1 MTDASAPTNTA
12 TNTATTGAP
21 VAADAL
27 IIEVAKLLQ
36 RIGRSD
42 LAERASIAAARL
54 RRPSTVVCV
63 VGEFKQGKSSLI
75 NALLGQPVCPVDDDL
90 ATSAITLVRWGEQP
104 TAIVR
109 RRAESGV
116 PGDPP
121 VIETIQV
128 EDVHD
133 WVSEVG
139 NPGNAKRVDR
149 VEIVVPSPLLKQG
162 LVIVDT
168 PGMGGLGAGHAAA
181 TLSFLPFADGLIFT
195 SDASAELSAPE
206 VEFLRRASELCPT
219 VLFAQTKIDLYANW
233 QRIMDLNRGHFQ
245 RAGFSPPMVAVS
257 SALRT
262 EALRRKDKTLNEL
275 SRVPELVKHLSD
287 DVVGPAKASATSRS
301 IADVLAIVG
310 QVLAGLGA
318 EKAILTD
325 PATAAE
331 AVKALESA
339 KGRLEFLRGPGAK
352 WNVLVGD
359 RVSDLSNNVNYRFRG
374 ATRNISRMMD
384 ERIELLTKGDEWDQL
399 ARYIQTVVADEV
411 TQVFVDLEQG
421 RHDVRAEVVDL
432 LREEHLD
439 LAELSPI
446 GTGFDVTEM
455 WQGKALE
462 QDASGGK
469 KAFTTTITSIRGA
482 QGGII
487 MFGMLGTFL
496 PTAAGVLIASNP
508 VLLGIGAVF
517 GGMGLADDRKRKI
530 AARRQAARS
539 QVRQF
544 LDDVQFEMGNQ
555 IGNLIREIQR
565 DLRDEFTERITELV
579 RTYADTATRA
589 QADAQASTVDR
600 QKRGVELDASISALS
615 TFEAALR
622 SSALSKA
629 AS

>member
-1 MTDASAPTNTA
+1 MTDTSPQSNTQASTVTNTPPA
-12 TNTATTGAP
+12 G
-21 VAADAL
+21 ADAL

-36 RIGRSD
+36 RIGRTD

-75 NALLGQPVCPVDDDL
+75 NALLGQSVCPVDDDL

-104 TAIVR
+104 SAIVR
-109 RRAESGV
+109 RKAESGV
-116 PGDPP
+116 AGDPP
-121 VIETIQV
+121 ITQTITINEV
-128 EDVHD
+128 ND
-133 WVSEVG
+133 WVSEIG
-139 NPGNAKRVDR
+139 NPGNHKRVDR
-149 VEIVVPSPLLKQG
+149 VEIIVPSPLLKQG

-181 TLSFLPFADGLIFT
+181 TLSFLPFADGLIFV

-219 VLFAQTKIDLYANW
+219 VLFAQTKIDLYPNW

-245 RAGFSPPMVAVS
+245 RAGFAPPMVAVS
-257 SALRT
+257 SALRA
-262 EALRRKDKTLNEL
+262 EALRRKDKSLNDL
-275 SRVPELVKHLSD
+275 SRVPDVVKHLSD
-287 DVVGPAKASATSRS
+287 DVVGPAKATATKRS
-301 IADVLAIVG
+301 IADVSAIAG
-310 QVLAGLGA
+310 QVLAGMRA
-318 EKAILTD
+318 EKAILAD

-331 AVKALESA
+331 ALRALEQA

-359 RVSDLSNNVNYRFRG
+359 RVADLSNNVNYRFRG
-374 ATRNISRMMD
+374 STRNISRMMD
-384 ERIELLTKGDEWDQL
+384 ERIEQLTKGDEWDEL
-399 ARYIQTVVADEV
+399 TRYIQTVVADEV

-421 RHDVRAEVVDL
+421 RGSVRAEVVDL

-462 QDASGGK
+462 QGSSGGK

-482 QGGII
+482 QGGIY

-517 GGMGLADDRKRKI
+517 GGMGIADDRKRKI

-589 QADAQASTVDR
+589 QADAQSSTQDR
-600 QKRGVELDASISALS
+600 QKRATELDTTIAAL
-615 TFEAALR
+615 TTLEAAL
-622 SSALSKA
+622 AKV

>member
-1 MTDASAPTNTA
+1 MTDTPAPPAGVASAGP
-12 TNTATTGAP
+12 
-21 VAADAL
+21 DAL
-27 IIEVAKLLQ
+27 IMEVATTLQ
-36 RIGRSD
+36 RIGRAD
-42 LAERASIAAARL
+42 LAERAAVAAARL

-75 NALLGQPVCPVDDDL
+75 NALLGQSVCPVDDDL

-104 TAIVR
+104 SAIVR
-109 RRAESGV
+109 RKAASGV
-116 PGDPP
+116 AGDPP
-121 VIETIQV
+121 TTETIQV
-128 EDVHD
+128 GQVGE

-139 NPGNAKRVDR
+139 NPGNHKRVDR
-149 VEIVVPSPLLKQG
+149 VEIVVPSQLLKQG

-181 TLSFLPFADGLIFT
+181 TLGFLPFADGLIFV

-206 VEFLRRASELCPT
+206 VEFLKRATDLCPT
-219 VLFAQTKIDLYANW
+219 VLFAQTKIDLYPNW
-233 QRIMDLNRGHFQ
+233 QKIMGLNRGHFE
-245 RAGFSPPMVAVS
+245 RAGFSLPMVAVS
-257 SALRT
+257 SALRS
-262 EALRRKDKTLNEL
+262 EALQRKDRALNEL
-275 SRVPELVKHLSD
+275 SRVPDVITHLSD
-287 DVVGPAKASATSRS
+287 DVVGPAKASAAARS
-301 IADVLAIVG
+301 IADVLAVVG
-310 QVLAGLGA
+310 QVLAGLRA
-318 EKAILTD
+318 ERAMLAD
-325 PATAAE
+325 PATAA
-331 AVKALESA
+331 AALAELERA
-339 KGRLEFLRGPGAK
+339 KSRLEFLRGPAAK

-359 RVSDLSNNVNYRFRG
+359 RVADLSNNVNYRFRG
-374 ATRNISRMMD
+374 ASRNISRMMD
-384 ERIELLTKGDEWDQL
+384 ERIEQLTKGDEWDEL

-411 TQVFVDLEQG
+411 TQVFIDLEQG
-421 RHDVRAEVVDL
+421 RNDIRAEVVEL

-446 GTGFDVTEM
+446 GAGFDVSDM

-462 QDASGGK
+462 QDTSSGK
-469 KAFTTTITSIRGA
+469 KAFTTSVTTVRGA
-482 QGGII
+482 QGGIY

-565 DLRDEFTERITELV
+565 DLRDEFTARITELV
-579 RTYADTATRA
+579 RTYTDTATRA
-589 QADAQASTVDR
+589 QADAQSSVQER
-600 QKRGVELDASISALS
+600 QKRETELAATIASLTTCEEAL
-615 TFEAALR
+615 A
-622 SSALSKA
+622 KV

>member
-1 MTDASAPTNTA
+1 MTEPSVPSNAQP
-12 TNTATTGAP
+12 ATTTSAIAP
-21 VAADAL
+21 DAL
-27 IIEVAKLLQ
+27 ILDTAKALQ
-36 RIGRSD
+36 RLGRTD

-54 RRPSTVVCV
+54 KRPSTVVCV

-104 TAIVR
+104 GAIVR
-109 RRAESGV
+109 SKAESGV
-116 PGDPP
+116 AGDQP
-121 VIETIQV
+121 VIESIAV
-128 EDVHD
+128 GDVHE
-133 WVSEVG
+133 WVSEAG
-139 NPGNAKRVDR
+139 NPGNHKRVER

-219 VLFAQTKIDLYANW
+219 VLFAQTKIDLYPNW
-233 QRIMDLNRGHFQ
+233 QRIMDLNSGHFQ
-245 RAGFSPPMVAVS
+245 RAGVTPPMVAVS

-262 EALRRKDKTLNEL
+262 EALRRKDKALNDL
-275 SRVPELVKHLSD
+275 SRVPDVVKHLSD
-287 DVVGPAKASATSRS
+287 DVVGPAKASATKRS
-301 IADVLAIVG
+301 VADALSIIG
-310 QVLAGLGA
+310 QVMAGLRA
-318 EKAILTD
+318 EQAILAD

-331 AVKALESA
+331 ALGELERAKAQ
-339 KGRLEFLRGPGAK
+339 LEFLRGPGAK

-359 RVSDLSNNVNYRFRG
+359 RVADLSNNVNYRFRG

-384 ERIELLTKGDEWDQL
+384 ERIEELTKGNEWDEL

-411 TQVFVDLEQG
+411 TQAFVDLEQG
-421 RHDVRAEVVDL
+421 RLDVRAEVVEL

-439 LAELSPI
+439 LAERSPI
-446 GTGFDVTEM
+446 GSGFDVTEM

-462 QDASGGK
+462 KESSGGK
-469 KAFTTTITSIRGA
+469 KAFSTTVTSIRGA
-482 QGGII
+482 QGGIY

-496 PTAAGVLIASNP
+496 PAAAGVLIASNP

-517 GGMGLADDRKRKI
+517 GGMGLADDRKRKV

-579 RTYADTATRA
+579 RTYTDTATRA
-589 QADAQASTVDR
+589 QADAQSSAQDR
-600 QKRGVELDASISALS
+600 QRRAAELDASVATLSALD
-615 TFEAALR
+615 TALTR
-622 SSALSKA
+622 A